1 MITTYKILIKR
12 VADVQKLCQL
22 LDVDFNYFTTIIRF
36 LLGMY
41 IVIDYNGDS
50 IVIQSFKIDRNSKVK
65 RVSTSLSVESKA
77 RFIYKSHTTAVPI
90 AYYLKDT
97 KQSEYLYNYILT
109 NLK

>member
-12 VADVQKLCQL
+12 VVKELCQL
-22 LDVDFNYFTTIIRF
+22 LDVNFNYFTTLIRF

-41 IVIDYNGDS
+41 IVIDYKGDS

-65 RVSTSLSVESKA
+65 RVSTSLSVESKH

-90 AYYLKDT
+90 AYYLKDS